1 MTRGLLLAAA
11 LVVVVL
17 AAANRRAI
25 VEGGGAAPA
34 HERAAVRAQRAPA
47 PSEAGTVGGVEEVAA
62 REGSAG
68 EARTKRLRVE
78 NMLQVG
84 GFGCASCQQVV
95 EGILRGSDGVEKVAY
110 GSRPNTYVIEANDD
124 FRLEEVAR
132 RVRSVGE
139 EYNRRL
145 GLPDSRPWI
154 LEEVREERRNS

>member
-1 MTRGLLLAAA
+1 M
-11 LVVVVL
+11 
-17 AAANRRAI
+17 
-25 VEGGGAAPA
+25 
-34 HERAAVRAQRAPA
+34 
-47 PSEAGTVGGVEEVAA
+47 AA

-84 GFGCASCQQVV
+84 GFGCASCQQ
-95 EGILRGSDGVEKVAY
+95 VAY